1 MTKPNNETFQ
11 SCGFILMNKPTG
23 LTSFRLLGPLKKTF
37 KPAKTG
43 HAGTLDQDAR
53 GLMIVAIGKASRLL
67 QYLEVQDK
75 TYEFTFHVGRTTA
88 SAEYYH
94 EDIIEED
101 LSQSFQMNDL
111 KRVLNQFKGEI
122 SQTPPMYS
130 AVKINGKRAS
140 DRVRAGEE
148 IQLKS
153 RQVYIHDLDIIDSM
167 AQETYQ
173 SIRLKVKCSKGTYVR
188 SLCVDI
194 AKELGLWGSASDIYR
209 IQIGDYSIEDAISLD
224 DFKNQVGFP
233 EQDPTEDRPKLSQE
247 DLNLDQAN
255 KFLIEPHHFLSHW
268 PTMAVSSKTAFYLKR
283 GMRQKV
289 DQSEREEGSQVFI
302 LDNLGKLLCLS
313 EIKDSE
319 IAPKIMFQV

>member
-1 MTKPNNETFQ
+1 MTQAINETPPA
-11 SCGFILMNKPTG
+11 CGFILMDKPAG
-23 LTSFRLLGPLKKTF
+23 VTSFRLLGPLKKTF

-88 SAEYYH
+88 SAEYFH
-94 EDIIEED
+94 EEIIEED
-101 LSQSFQMNDL
+101 LTQTFSLNEL
-111 KRVLNQFKGEI
+111 KSVLDKFKGEI

-148 IQLKS
+148 VQLKS
-153 RQVYIHDLDIIDSM
+153 RQVFIHDLSIIDS
-167 AQETYQ
+167 QTEENYQ
-173 SIRLKVKCSKGTYVR
+173 SIRLRVKCSKGTYVR

-194 AKELGLWGSASDIYR
+194 AKELGLWGTASDIYR
-209 IQIGDYSIEDAISLD
+209 THIGEYSIEDAITLN
-224 DFKNQVGFP
+224 DFKTQVGFP
-233 EQDPTEDRPKLSQE
+233 EDDNSKEKPRVSQDS
-247 DLNLDQAN
+247 LNLDQAN
-255 KFLIEPHHFLSHW
+255 EFLVEAHHFLPSW
-268 PTMAVSSKTAFYLKR
+268 PTMSVSSKTAFYLKR
-283 GMRQKV
+283 GMRQKL
-289 DQSEREEGSQVFI
+289 DNSEYQEGAQVFVI
-302 LDNLGKLLCLS
+302 DNLGKLLCLS
-313 EIKDSE
+313 EIKNSE